1 MMCNE
6 STKIPPLSYHNST
19 TPLHIEILHDLVMSF
34 ALGWVIVK
42 GTNRLTG
49 NKSFMGPKN
58 TLEKHPFFLV
68 MIFLS
73 FKTSCD

>member
-6 STKIPPLSYHNST
+6 STKIPPPSYHNST
-19 TPLHIEILHDLVMSF
+19 TLLHIEILHDLVMSF

-49 NKSFMGPKN
+49 
-58 TLEKHPFFLV
+58 
-68 MIFLS
+68 
-73 FKTSCD
+73 